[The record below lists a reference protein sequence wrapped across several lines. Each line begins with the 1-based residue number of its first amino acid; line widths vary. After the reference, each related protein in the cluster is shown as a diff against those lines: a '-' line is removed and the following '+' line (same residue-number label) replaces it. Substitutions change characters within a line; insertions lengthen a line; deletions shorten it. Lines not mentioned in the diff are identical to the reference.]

1 MHFNDE
7 DGTYGLVASDGT
19 QGTVEVLVQSGDI
32 GHNAP
37 VTRPCLDTRGGDLV
51 AVAMVIG
58 LSVFGSRIHKGPRL
72 GDGAAYCVPDLT
84 PHTLSP

>member
-58 LSVFGSRIHKGPRL
+58 LSVFGSRIQAKDHGL
-72 GDGAAYCVPDLT
+72 GTVQRTAYPT
-84 PHTLSP
+84 